1 MVSYIENMYKKPP
14 EEINEN
20 LQLTAATA
28 ELPLWKIYSEEE
40 NYVMPYLI
48 DKSIGMFSFLFFF
61 TIQLNLPTINSLL
74 NSLGLGIIQQIDTK
88 LFEKIFNLK
97 PFLIFSITYE

>member
-28 ELPLWKIYSEEE
+28 ELPLWKMYKEDE
-40 NYVMPYLI
+40 NYILPYLI
-48 DKSIGMFSFLFFF
+48 DKTIGLFFSSCF
-61 TIQLNLPTINSLL
+61 
-74 NSLGLGIIQQIDTK
+74 
-88 LFEKIFNLK
+88 FNNIAQYNK
-97 PFLIFSITYE
+97 Y

>member
-1 MVSYIENMYKKPP
+1 MFEGDIKVVGEMVSYIENMYKKPP

-61 TIQLNLPTINSLL
+61 TI
-74 NSLGLGIIQQIDTK
+74 
-88 LFEKIFNLK
+88 
-97 PFLIFSITYE
+97 